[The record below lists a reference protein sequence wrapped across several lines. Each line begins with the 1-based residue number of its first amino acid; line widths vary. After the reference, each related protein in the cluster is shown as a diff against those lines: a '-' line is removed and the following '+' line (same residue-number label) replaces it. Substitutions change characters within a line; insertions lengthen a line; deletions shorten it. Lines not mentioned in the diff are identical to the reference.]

1 MLLRIIR
8 EIWVS
13 SDWFGCVF
21 VISFYFAKVFSKSVT
36 QSSPCFTIVWL
47 FAISLSYAVDDIDG
61 GESKVVSDLNESL
74 GSRHFPTL
82 WMREKVWI
90 VSEHIWNLK
99 RSMLVMKIFQFST
112 WVIFVV
118 DGRLSLFAACL
129 PPKNSKN
136 PTRKFG
142 ISASN
147 LCSFYS
153 SLFFKSVSNFSLRDI
168 SAIKT
173 NFEFSGPYGEIRGK
187 TRAVC

>member
-1 MLLRIIR
+1 M
-8 EIWVS
+8 
-13 SDWFGCVF
+13 
-21 VISFYFAKVFSKSVT
+21 
-36 QSSPCFTIVWL
+36 
-47 FAISLSYAVDDIDG
+47 
-61 GESKVVSDLNESL
+61 
-74 GSRHFPTL
+74 
-82 WMREKVWI
+82 
-90 VSEHIWNLK
+90 
-99 RSMLVMKIFQFST
+99 
-112 WVIFVV
+112 

-187 TRAVC
+187 TRAEFYGLREHLEGVPKHNTQRVGMCFTHLDSYCPESTPRVPIHSVNSM